1 MSSYTLTISPDDVTA
16 PSTTVRVDYTADGP
30 RITGLHIDAGTG
42 GGVAPDTLP
51 VIDLGALLRA
61 LAPVAQSAP
70 AITGSP
76 APAAG
81 ITPEIGQP
89 AAAPVLAP
97 VPSSAAAPD
106 TAGPS
111 AAPGRGRRAA
121 ARTSTRGQK
130 AATGTK
136 PAKATRTATAP
147 RSRRTTTSGGAAT
160 STSTT
165 TNGKRPYRRVPHD
178 IAEVFRQA
186 GNVAGVADHYQVPR
200 HTAQAWV
207 SGARR
212 KGQITTP

>member
-16 PSTTVRVDYTADGP
+16 PSTTVRVDYTVDGP

-42 GGVAPDTLP
+42 GGIAPDTLP
-51 VIDLGALLRA
+51 VIDLGTLLRA
-61 LAPVAQSAP
+61 LAPVARSAP

-76 APAAG
+76 TPA
-81 ITPEIGQP
+81 TPAIGEP

-106 TAGPS
+106 TTSRS

-121 ARTSTRGQK
+121 TRASTRGQK

-147 RSRRTTTSGGAAT
+147 RSRRSTTSGGTAT

-165 TNGKRPYRRVPHD
+165 ANGKRPYRRVPHD
-178 IAEVFRQA
+178 IAEVFGQA
-186 GNVAGVADHYQVPR
+186 GSVAGVADHYQVPR
-200 HTAQAWV
+200 HTANGWI
-207 SGARR
+207 RR
-212 KGQITTP
+212 LRDQGLTPTGP